1 MEYDVVILTMP
12 YLKTLKFLNFFGK
25 ILKLIFHKQSSYP
38 KKYVLTIEENY
49 LTRQLSLKFT
59 YPFRTT
65 CKQLCWMFYWFISKA
80 KQSFQTTSGKFG
92 CFKFLFWL
100 PQLLL
105 SETKSVLFKFSTSSS
120 LTNLYID
127 YGRKYVLIYSF
138 KDLY

>member
-80 KQSFQTTSGKFG
+80 KQSFQTASGKFG
-92 CFKFLFWL
+92 F
-100 PQLLL
+100 
-105 SETKSVLFKFSTSSS
+105 FKFSIWFTSCYFLKQNRHFLNFLPVLAS
-120 LTNLYID
+120 
-127 YGRKYVLIYSF
+127 LIYILITAGS
-138 KDLY
+138 KC